1 MIHWSKSPT
10 PSAKG
15 SKANSGLI
23 AATAAA
29 LVLLIMVLASCR
41 PVETIPFME
50 GEEVNIQGRVK
61 RKSDVISLFG
71 GGPIGGA
78 LVIAIRSDKVD
89 PLLEEVGLPKGVL
102 TFPEAPELP
111 VLSADHLRK
120 YVEASAISQRNGKYA
135 LRVPPGN
142 YLLCLAN
149 LGRSEMVPAYVGG
162 CIEVTVLEG
171 KQLRQD
177 IFWGEAGVTF
187 D

>member
-1 MIHWSKSPT
+1 MLL
-10 PSAKG
+10 A
-15 SKANSGLI
+15 ALI
-23 AATAAA
+23 A
-29 LVLLIMVLASCR
+29 ISIVLASCTFDGTPPQQPSAFSTPSEQVAESPMAFEAER
-41 PVETIPFME
+41 KVEGSIR
-50 GEEVNIQGRVK
+50 GRVR

-78 LVIAIRSDKVD
+78 LVLAIPSDKVD
-89 PLLEEVGLPKGVL
+89 PLLGEVGLPKGVL
-102 TFPEAPELP
+102 TLPEAPELP

-135 LRVPPGN
+135 LWVPPGN